1 MRSFLW
7 VQEFSLLFGIWYHL
21 TFSIENGTGYL
32 DIQKQNAKKNQENT
46 VFRTGCPGRWWSHH
60 PWRCWRDME
69 MWQRKC
75 GTEGHG
81 IAGNT
86 GERLDWMIL
95 EGFSSFSDS
104 MIRFHYVNNFPLKS
118 TFFATSQAS
127 QICQHIW
134 RVLQAS
140 FLYRKIILALRSFIL
155 KHVKDYCSDCNLCV
169 HLLRIL
175 SLLGK

>member
-1 MRSFLW
+1 MAKKGVHVKWDPFFGFRNSLCSLAFDIT
-7 VQEFSLLFGIWYHL
+7 SLLALKTELDTW
-21 TFSIENGTGYL
+21 TFKNKM
-32 DIQKQNAKKNQENT
+32 QKKPKKTQCLEQGAQGGGGVT
-46 VFRTGCPGRWWSHH
+46 IPGGV
-60 PWRCWRDME
+60 E
-69 MWQRKC
+69 EIC
-75 GTEGHG
+75 GV
-81 IAGNT
+81 AGNT
-86 GERLDWMIL
+86 GGLLDWMIL

-118 TFFATSQAS
+118 TFFATFQAS